1 MADIKQAIEYAKQ
14 NPDSVFASELRK
26 RIESGKMN
34 TELQSAGLNQFIPV
48 KEPNMLSNIV
58 NDPLK
63 TLVVKPA
70 MRLGQALGTA
80 IAPAFGISKEAV
92 TKASQQDV
100 TVPSFTGNINI
111 EGQKGGVEGAK
122 QIVGDAF
129 KTTSYLTSGGKLA
142 NVLSSGIKGQITKAG
157 VQGATTG
164 ATGGAL
170 YGFGESVGK
179 GNDMTTVL
187 EDTLISTGIGA
198 LSGATLGAGLA
209 STVALGKGIKNVTGR
224 ATERI
229 KETASRFA
237 QPEVSEAVKVSLN
250 PQEAL
255 KGTGQDIVVSV
266 GGQMK
271 KLSEL
276 TPNENT
282 RLKVSTEKSYNTFT
296 KQAEKF
302 AKDRSVAGG
311 SPVEIVGNR
320 TDKAL
325 QFADKKRQ
333 VVGQKMGTIE
343 QKYAQEVVPIKDSTY
358 KSFVDIVEL
367 ANDPKYGV
375 KGNGEELVS
384 KLVTDFDKLIENGLT
399 VQERNSFIRSWQK
412 YLRDARDAFG
422 NFKENATVNS
432 QIEKAVNTIKNE
444 TVDAVASKDKIYRNL
459 RQKYSEYVKLQEIG
473 DMLMGK
479 EGALGQRIKGSATV
493 KRAIQSNSDAGARQF
508 LTKLKEVT
516 GYDAIK
522 EGDLALTAMESVGD
536 YQGLSLLDVIREGK
550 SGAVNRILGKVEEK
564 IVGTPQERVKK
575 FIKK

>member
-14 NPDSVFASELRK
+14 NPNSTFATELRK
-26 RIESGKMN
+26 RIEGGQMN
-34 TELQSAGLNQFIPV
+34 KELSSAGLNSYIPT
-48 KEPNMLSNIV
+48 KEPSMLSNIV

-63 TLVVKPA
+63 TLIIKPA
-70 MRLGQALGTA
+70 MRLGQAVGTA
-80 IAPAFGISKEAV
+80 IAPALGISKEAI

-100 TVPSFTGNINI
+100 NVPSFTGDINI
-111 EGQKGGVEGAK
+111 EGQKGGVEGTK

-129 KTTSYLTSGGKLA
+129 KSASYLTTGGKLS
-142 NVLSSGIKGQITKAG
+142 NVLSAGIKGQIAKAG
-157 VQGATTG
+157 VQGAIAG
-164 ATGGAL
+164 GQGGAL
-170 YGFGESVGK
+170 YGFGESIGK
-179 GNDMTTVL
+179 GNDAITVL
-187 EDTLISTGIGA
+187 EDTLISTGVGA

-209 STVALGKGIKNVTGR
+209 GTVALGNVTKKAIGKATDKVKNVTS
-224 ATERI
+224 
-229 KETASRFA
+229 KFS

-255 KGTGQDIVVSV
+255 KGTGQDITVTV

-276 TPNENT
+276 TPNENMK
-282 RLKVSTEKSYNTFT
+282 LKVSTEKSYNTFT

-302 AKDRSVAGG
+302 AKDRSIAGG

-320 TDKAL
+320 TDNAL

-333 VVGQKMGTIE
+333 VVGQKMGQIE
-343 QKYAQEVVPIKDSTY
+343 QKFANEVVPIKDNTY
-358 KSFVDIVEL
+358 KTFVNIVEL

-375 KGNGEELVS
+375 KGNGEELVG
-384 KLVTDFDKLIENGLT
+384 KLVEDFDKLVDNGLT
-399 VQERNSFIRSWQK
+399 VQERNTFIRSWQK

-432 QIEKAVNTIKNE
+432 QIEKAVNAIKNE
-444 TVDAVASKDKIYRNL
+444 TVDAVASKDKVYRNL
-459 RQKYSEYVKLQEIG
+459 RQKYAEYIKLQEIG

-522 EGDLALTAMESVGD
+522 EGDLALTAMEGAGD
-536 YQGLSLLDVIREGK
+536 YQGLSLLDVVREGK
-550 SGAVNRILGKVEEK
+550 SGAINKILGAVEEK
-564 IVGTPQERVKK
+564 IVGTPQERIKK